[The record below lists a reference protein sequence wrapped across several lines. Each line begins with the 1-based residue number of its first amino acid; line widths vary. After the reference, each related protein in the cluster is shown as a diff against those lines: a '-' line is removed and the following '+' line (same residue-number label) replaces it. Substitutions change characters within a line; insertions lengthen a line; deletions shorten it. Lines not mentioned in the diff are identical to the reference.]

1 MTENLVLETV
11 GDSWYNYSQFFEK
24 LSACDGQRP
33 VIIDL
38 RSEGP
43 SLAVL
48 GVIDKIDHWLIR
60 SNQPPE
66 SLTITRWAN
75 PVEWVPYQK
84 IWCNST
90 SHFFSMS
97 HTYWPAAPKTSNIS
111 AANNKLFGIFM
122 GRLSVPRSVIF
133 YEVAMQF
140 RSAVLMSKMKANDAL
155 PWEADQSTCLN
166 VDQYKDWLSL
176 DNLFKMV
183 RWYIADNIGSIDSM
197 TVRDQFHTVDSYT
210 TTNKSLLTF
219 YDQFSI
225 EIVMETYCRG
235 NTFFPTEKTVRPLSA
250 MKPMLIYGP
259 KYFLARLRQ
268 LGFKTWHSVW
278 DESYDLLEGVERW
291 QRIKSVMQSLAQTTA
306 EQKHNIIQQAAA
318 ICHHNRLHLLGMLN
332 KYEHIKNLNLSND
345 SE

>member
-1 MTENLVLETV
+1 MSEKVPLEIV

-24 LSACDGQRP
+24 LSACDGHRP
-33 VIIDL
+33 IAIDL

-48 GVIDKIDHWLIR
+48 GVIDKIDHWLICNNR
-60 SNQPPE
+60 LPD
-66 SLTITRWAN
+66 SLTITKWAN
-75 PVEWVPYQK
+75 PVEWIPYQK
-84 IWCNST
+84 MLCNST

-97 HTYWPAAPKTSNIS
+97 HTYWPAAPKTSKIS
-111 AANNKLFGIFM
+111 AANNRLFGIFM
-122 GRLSVPRSVIF
+122 GRLTIPRSVIF
-133 YEVAMQF
+133 YDVAMQF
-140 RSAVLMSKMKANDAL
+140 GSAVLMSKMKATDRF
-155 PWEADQSTCLN
+155 PWDVDPLTCVNADQY
-166 VDQYKDWLSL
+166 QDWLSL
-176 DNLFKMV
+176 NNLVKMV
-183 RWYIADNIGSIDSM
+183 SWYLTDPIGSIDSM
-197 TVRDQFHTVDSYT
+197 TLRDQYHTVDSYT

-250 MKPMLIYGP
+250 IKPMLVYGP

-278 DESYDLLEGVERW
+278 DESYDLLEGVKRW
-291 QRIKSVMQSLAQTTA
+291 QRMKSVMQNLTQTSA

-318 ICHHNRLHLLGMLN
+318 ICHHNRRHLLGMLN
-332 KYEHIKNLNLSND
+332 EYDHIKKLNLSND